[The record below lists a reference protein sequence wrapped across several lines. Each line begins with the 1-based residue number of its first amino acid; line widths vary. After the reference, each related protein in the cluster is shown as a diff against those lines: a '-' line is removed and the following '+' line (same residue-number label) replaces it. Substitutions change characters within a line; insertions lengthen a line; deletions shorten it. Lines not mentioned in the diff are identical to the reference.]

1 MTADEVKEFCKEYG
15 FTYGELAEKIGWG
28 DASFRATIGSGKIS
42 DQTAAAIKLL
52 QENIALKT
60 ELEEWHVIKS
70 TLKKALS

>member
-28 DASFRATIGSGKIS
+28 EASFRTTIGNGKIS
-42 DQTAAAIKLL
+42 DQTAAAIALL
-52 QENIALKT
+52 RENIALKA